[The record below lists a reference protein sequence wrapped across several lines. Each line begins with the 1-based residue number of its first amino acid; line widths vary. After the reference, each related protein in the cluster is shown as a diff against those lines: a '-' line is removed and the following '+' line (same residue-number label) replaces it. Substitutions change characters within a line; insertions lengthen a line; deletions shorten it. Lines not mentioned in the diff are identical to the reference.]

1 MLLFFIV
8 AYLLGT
14 IGIGWWAARR
24 VKSTSD
30 FVVAGRNLPTVIAGS
45 ALFATWFG
53 SETVMGASSE
63 FVENG
68 LIGVIEDPF
77 GAALC
82 LFLLGMFFARPLYR
96 LNIFTFNDFFR
107 LRFSRLAEITSAI
120 FMIPSYFGWVAA
132 QLVALA
138 IVMKTLVG
146 LPLFYGIILCTLVV
160 LIYTYIGGMWA
171 VSITDFVQT
180 IMILIGL
187 IALATVLTIRVGG
200 FKPVFERVPD
210 GFFRFFPEKGFYPW
224 VHYIAAWIT
233 IGLGSIPQQ
242 DVFQRVMAARNER
255 TAVRAAFLSSFL
267 YLTIAF
273 IPLFIGLVGKVLY
286 PELTEGDAQMVIP
299 RMVQQHGNLAL
310 QILFFGAL
318 LSAILSTTSGGML
331 APATVLGENLIRP
344 LLKNPTDQ
352 QMLSVMRGGVV
363 AVAICSAA
371 MATMQSNIYE
381 LVGQSSALSLV
392 CLFVP
397 MTAGLYWKRASNIGA
412 VLSISLGLVAW
423 VLTEWFIPVEI
434 PSLMY
439 GFTSSIAGMLLGSW
453 IFPDNSFRRF
463 QMENTFL
470 HQEGKSVLDVDE
482 AEAAARRDL
491 DEVV

>member
-187 IALATVLTIRVGG
+187 ITLATVLTIRVGG
-200 FKPVFERVPD
+200 LKPVFDRVPD

-397 MTAGLYWKRASNIGA
+397 MTAGLYWKNASNIGA
-412 VLSISLGLVAW
+412 VLSIFVGLITW
-423 VLTEWFIPVEI
+423 VLTEWVFPGKI
-434 PSLMY
+434 PSLIY
-439 GFTSSIAGMLLGSW
+439 GFVCSIAAMLIGSW
-453 IFPDNSFRRF
+453 LFPDNSYQRF
-463 QMENTFL
+463 QLESAYL
-470 HQEGKSVLDVDE
+470 HQSGKSPLDLDE
-482 AEAAARRDL
+482 AEAAAKGQID
-491 DEVV
+491 